1 MNKFIQYTLKIEEKR
16 TIFLQKSPKKF
27 QSCSK
32 CQTRRILLPKI
43 LPDIHKRIFNYSKI
57 RKKSKVKKLNVPLE
71 TENLNTIDIPDFDDF
86 QNNNNQVHL
95 NQNNNGEIENNNV
108 NSFVI
113 CQEFD
118 NYIQPFINL
127 ENKLSVIKNDVAV
140 IIKDLQ

>member
-1 MNKFIQYTLKIEEKR
+1 M
-16 TIFLQKSPKKF
+16 
-27 QSCSK
+27 
-32 CQTRRILLPKI
+32 
-43 LPDIHKRIFNYSKI
+43 
-57 RKKSKVKKLNVPLE
+57 E

-118 NYIQPFINL
+118 NYIQHFINL
-127 ENKLSVIKNDVAV
+127 ENDVAVIKNALSVIKKWYGKIGIWDREPSKNYELYF
-140 IIKDLQ
+140 K